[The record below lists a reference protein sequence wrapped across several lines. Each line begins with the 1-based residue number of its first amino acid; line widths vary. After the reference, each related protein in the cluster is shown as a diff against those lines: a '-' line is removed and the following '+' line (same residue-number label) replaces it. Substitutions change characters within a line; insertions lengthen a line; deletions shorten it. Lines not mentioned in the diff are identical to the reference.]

1 MIMAIVLTA
10 AVFIVLNHAKNKKK
24 YVKIFLKG
32 RGNVRVLEGET
43 VKKKKGTDCFVHIQL
58 KKTILEPNSKIDLIF
73 VSSLELL

>member
-1 MIMAIVLTA
+1 MAIVLTA

-43 VKKKKGTDCFVHIQL
+43 VKKKKKERIVLF
-58 KKTILEPNSKIDLIF
+58 IDSWRRLFWNQIAK
-73 VSSLELL
+73 

>member
-43 VKKKKGTDCFVHIQL
+43 VKKKKRNGLFC
-58 KKTILEPNSKIDLIF
+58 S
-73 VSSLELL
+73 

>member
-1 MIMAIVLTA
+1 MIIAIVLTA
-10 AVFIVLNHAKNKKK
+10 AVFIVLNHAKKK

-43 VKKKKGTDCFVHIQL
+43 VKKKKKGTDCFIHRQS